1 MKHLVLS
8 LALLPVLAFAHTIK
22 EANPVPPVTVSD
34 KGELVLNGKDIGYQP
49 WQSKMLTGKV
59 FLVQHI
65 AGRSSAKALNAPMIE
80 AIKAAKLPRDK
91 YQTVTIINS
100 NDAIWG
106 TSGFVKRSAEE
117 SKQEFP
123 WSAMVLDA
131 KGMARNAWDLT
142 PESSAIILL
151 DKEGK
156 VLFVKDGQ
164 LDANN
169 IATVMG
175 LIQSHL

>member
-1 MKHLVLS
+1 MKHLVLT
-8 LALLPVLAFAHTIK
+8 LALLPSLVFAHNVK
-22 EANPVPPVTVSD
+22 DGSPVPLVNVAD

-49 WQSKMLTGKV
+49 WQSTALTGKV
-59 FLVQHI
+59 FLIQHI
-65 AGRSSAKALNAPMIE
+65 AGRSSAKELNAPMIE
-80 AIKAAKLPRDK
+80 AIKAAKLSHDK

-106 TSGFVKRSAEE
+106 TSGFVKSSAED
-117 SKQEFP
+117 SKKEFP

-131 KGMARNAWDLT
+131 KGMARNAWGLA

-156 VLFVKDGQ
+156 VLFAKDGR

>member
-1 MKHLVLS
+1 MKHLVLT
-8 LALLPVLAFAHTIK
+8 LALLPSLVFAHNIK
-22 EANPVPPVTVSD
+22 DGNPVPLVNVSD

-49 WQSKMLTGKV
+49 WQSTSLTGKV
-59 FLVQHI
+59 FLIQHI
-65 AGRSSAKALNAPMIE
+65 AGRSSAKELNAPMIE
-80 AIKAAKLPRDK
+80 AIKAAKLPQDK
-91 YQTVTIINS
+91 YQTVTVINS

-106 TSGFVKRSAEE
+106 TSGFVKSSAED
-117 SKQEFP
+117 SKKEFP

-156 VLFVKDGQ
+156 VLFAKDGQ

-175 LIQSHL
+175 LIKSHL

>member
-1 MKHLVLS
+1 MKHLVLT
-8 LALLPVLAFAHTIK
+8 LALLPSLVFAHNIK
-22 EANPVPPVTVSD
+22 DGNPVPLVNVND
-34 KGELVLNGKDIGYQP
+34 QGELVLNGKDIGYQP
-49 WQSKMLTGKV
+49 WQSQALTGKV
-59 FLVQHI
+59 FMIQHI
-65 AGRSSAKALNAPMIE
+65 AGRSSAKELNAPMIE
-80 AIKAAKLPRDK
+80 AIKAAKLPQDK

-106 TSGFVKRSAEE
+106 TSGFVKSSAED
-117 SKQEFP
+117 SKKEFP

-156 VLFVKDGQ
+156 VLFAKDGP

-169 IATVMG
+169 ITTVMG
-175 LIQSHL
+175 LIKSHL

>member
-1 MKHLVLS
+1 MKHLVLT
-8 LALLPVLAFAHTIK
+8 LALLPSLVFAHTVK
-22 EANPVPPVTVSD
+22 DGSPVPPVNVAD

-49 WQSKMLTGKV
+49 WQSTALTGKV
-59 FLVQHI
+59 FLIQHI
-65 AGRSSAKALNAPMIE
+65 AGRSSAKELNAPMIE
-80 AIKAAKLPRDK
+80 AIKAAKLSHDK

-106 TSGFVKRSAEE
+106 TSGFVKSSAED
-117 SKQEFP
+117 SKKEFP

-131 KGMARNAWDLT
+131 KGMARNAWGLA

-156 VLFVKDGQ
+156 VLFAKDGR

>member
-1 MKHLVLS
+1 MKHLVLT
-8 LALLPVLAFAHTIK
+8 LALLPCLAFASNIK
-22 EANPVPPVTVSD
+22 EANPVPLVNISD
-34 KGELVLNGKDIGYQP
+34 KGELVLSGKEISYQP
-49 WQSKMLTGKV
+49 WQSKALTGKV
-59 FLVQHI
+59 FLIQHI
-65 AGRSSAKALNAPMIE
+65 AGRTSAKELNAPMIE
-80 AIKAAKLPRDK
+80 AIKAAHLPHDK

-106 TSGFVKRSAEE
+106 TSGFVKSRAEDT
-117 SKQEFP
+117 KTEFP
-123 WSAMVLDA
+123 WSALVLDA
-131 KGMARNAWDLT
+131 KCMARNAWDLA

-156 VLFVKDGQ
+156 VLFAKDGQ

-175 LIQSHL
+175 LIKSHL

>member
-1 MKHLVLS
+1 
-8 LALLPVLAFAHTIK
+8 LALLPSLVFAHNIK
-22 EANPVPPVTVSD
+22 DGNPVPLVNVSD
-34 KGELVLNGKDIGYQP
+34 QGELVLSGKDIGYQP
-49 WQSKMLTGKV
+49 WQSQALTGKV
-59 FLVQHI
+59 FMIQHI
-65 AGRSSAKALNAPMIE
+65 AGRSSAKELNAPMIE
-80 AIKAAKLPRDK
+80 AIKAAKLPQDK

-106 TSGFVKRSAEE
+106 TSGFVKSSAED
-117 SKQEFP
+117 SKKEFP

-156 VLFVKDGQ
+156 VLFAKDGP

-169 IATVMG
+169 ITTVMG
-175 LIQSHL
+175 LIKSHL

>member
-1 MKHLVLS
+1 MKHLVLT
-8 LALLPVLAFAHTIK
+8 LALLPSLVFAHNIK
-22 EANPVPPVTVSD
+22 DGNPVPLVNVSD
-34 KGELVLNGKDIGYQP
+34 QGELVLNGKDIGYQP
-49 WQSKMLTGKV
+49 WQSQALTGKV
-59 FLVQHI
+59 FMIQHI
-65 AGRSSAKALNAPMIE
+65 AGRSSAKELNAPMIE
-80 AIKAAKLPRDK
+80 AIKAAKLPQDK

-106 TSGFVKRSAEE
+106 TSGFVKSSAED
-117 SKQEFP
+117 SKKEFP

-156 VLFVKDGQ
+156 VLFAKDGP

-169 IATVMG
+169 ITTVMG
-175 LIQSHL
+175 LIKSHL

>member
-1 MKHLVLS
+1 MK
-8 LALLPVLAFAHTIK
+8 
-22 EANPVPPVTVSD
+22 
-34 KGELVLNGKDIGYQP
+34 
-49 WQSKMLTGKV
+49 
-59 FLVQHI
+59 
-65 AGRSSAKALNAPMIE
+65 SSAE
-80 AIKAAKLPRDK
+80 D
-91 YQTVTIINS
+91 
-100 NDAIWG
+100 
-106 TSGFVKRSAEE
+106 
-117 SKQEFP
+117 SKKEFP

-156 VLFVKDGQ
+156 VLFAKDGQ

-175 LIQSHL
+175 LIKSHL

>member
-1 MKHLVLS
+1 MKHLVLT
-8 LALLPVLAFAHTIK
+8 LALLPSLVFAHNIK
-22 EANPVPPVTVSD
+22 DGNPVPLVNVSD
-34 KGELVLNGKDIGYQP
+34 QGELVLNGKDIGYQP
-49 WQSKMLTGKV
+49 WQSKALTGKV
-59 FLVQHI
+59 FMIQHI
-65 AGRSSAKALNAPMIE
+65 AGRSSAKELNAPMIE
-80 AIKAAKLPRDK
+80 AIKAAKLPQDK

-106 TSGFVKRSAEE
+106 TSGFVKSSAED
-117 SKQEFP
+117 SKKEFP

-156 VLFVKDGQ
+156 VLFAKDGP

-169 IATVMG
+169 ITTVMG
-175 LIQSHL
+175 LIKSHL

>member
-1 MKHLVLS
+1 MKHLVLT
-8 LALLPVLAFAHTIK
+8 LALLPSLVFAHNIK
-22 EANPVPPVTVSD
+22 DGNPVPLVNVSD
-34 KGELVLNGKDIGYQP
+34 QGELVLSGKDIGYQP
-49 WQSKMLTGKV
+49 WQSQALTGKV
-59 FLVQHI
+59 FMIQHI
-65 AGRSSAKALNAPMIE
+65 AGRSSAKELNAPMIE
-80 AIKAAKLPRDK
+80 AIKAAKLPQDK

-106 TSGFVKRSAEE
+106 TSGFVKSSAED
-117 SKQEFP
+117 SKKEFP

-156 VLFVKDGQ
+156 VLFAKDGP

-169 IATVMG
+169 ITTVMG
-175 LIQSHL
+175 LIKSHL